1 MEYGV
6 LKYDNLV
13 LFSPNIDE
21 YGGDVTGLK
30 IANYVDNGGNVLVG
44 LDSRVTDTV
53 RATVAEFG
61 VESDTEDMS
70 VIWEDIVKYSVFQK
84 ILVKWNRR
92 FLQKP
97 PSHRPLQLLPRTRRR

>member
-70 VIWEDIVKYSVFQK
+70 VIWGVFDYRVAKYSV
-84 ILVKWNRR
+84 LV
-92 FLQKP
+92 
-97 PSHRPLQLLPRTRRR
+97 